1 MPSLSFLTAIRSH
14 LRIRVNNDMQ
24 RVSAT
29 ELAKRF
35 GKYKSLALVEP
46 FCVTSYGRDE
56 LVLVSRT
63 EFLKL
68 RRNYRKSINS
78 IDLSEKE
85 LNLIMDAKPATGSE
99 QYDREV
105 TD

>member
-1 MPSLSFLTAIRSH
+1 
-14 LRIRVNNDMQ
+14 MQ
-24 RVSAT
+24 KVSAT

-35 GKYKSLALVEP
+35 DTYRLRALVEP
-46 FCVTSYGRDE
+46 LCVTSNGRAE
-56 LVLVSRT
+56 LVLMSRT

-68 RRNYRKSINS
+68 RNSYRASIKTA
-78 IDLSEKE
+78 DLSERE
-85 LNLIMDAKPATGSE
+85 LNLIMNTKPATGSE